1 MIQSI
6 DPSHNTGPNDPRI
19 RASKSVDA
27 AIAIDRRFAENV
39 FLGEWSAYLFFDP
52 DLIFDRG
59 FIEITKSLLLCEH
72 CTCICLKNLE
82 VALTGNLEQ
91 ASLFL
96 DNQTTGKAYMGRLSA
111 PIEGSNLVGWVHL
124 MDHYGCAS
132 DIGSWCIYCERSNEI
147 AVIAIRNEDDLVQ
160 LRPALELLQAL
171 PIRQAIERPSS
182 YGLSV
187 RGMSANTRAKL
198 IQEYGSR

>member
-6 DPSHNTGPNDPRI
+6 EPSHNTGPNDPRT
-19 RASKSVDA
+19 RASKSLDA
-27 AIAIDRRFAENV
+27 AIAIVRRFPENV

-59 FIEITKSLLLCEH
+59 FIEIAKALLLCEDG
-72 CTCICLKNLE
+72 TCICLRNLE

-96 DNQTTGKAYMGRLSA
+96 DNQSSGKAYMGRLSA

-147 AVIAIRNEDDLVQ
+147 AVIAVRKDDDLVQ
-160 LRPALELLQAL
+160 LSPALKQLQAL
-171 PIRQAIERPSS
+171 PIREAIERPSS

-198 IQEYGSR
+198 IQEYDLR

>member
-1 MIQSI
+1 MA
-6 DPSHNTGPNDPRI
+6 SHNTGPSNPRT
-19 RASKSVDA
+19 RAAKNLDA
-27 AIAIDRRFAENV
+27 AIAIDRRLPDNV
-39 FLGEWSAYLFFDP
+39 FLGEWSSYLFFDP
-52 DLIFDRG
+52 DLIFDRV
-59 FIEITKSLLLCEH
+59 FVEIAKAIMLCEYG
-72 CTCICLKNLE
+72 TCICLRNLE
-82 VALTGNLEQ
+82 IALTGNLEQ

-96 DNQTTGKAYMGRLSA
+96 DNQTNGKAYMGRLSA

-132 DIGSWCIYCERSNEI
+132 DIGSWSIYCERSNEI
-147 AVIAIRNEDDLVQ
+147 AIIAVRKDHDLVR
-160 LRPALELLQAL
+160 LSPAIELLQAL
-171 PIRQAIERPSS
+171 PISQAMERPSS

>member
-1 MIQSI
+1 MDSQ
-6 DPSHNTGPNDPRI
+6 NTGPNDPRT
-19 RASKSVDA
+19 RAAKNLDA
-27 AIAIDRRFAENV
+27 TIAIDRRLPDNV
-39 FLGEWSAYLFFDP
+39 FQGEWSSYLFFDP

-59 FIEITKSLLLCEH
+59 FVEIAKAIMLCEH
-72 CTCICLKNLE
+72 GTCICLKNLE
-82 VALTGNLEQ
+82 VALTGNSER
-91 ASLFL
+91 ASFFL
-96 DNQTTGKAYMGRLSA
+96 DNRTSGKAYMGRLSA
-111 PIEGSNLVGWVHL
+111 PIEGSKLVGWVHL

-147 AVIAIRNEDDLVQ
+147 AVIAIRNEEGLVQ

-171 PIRQAIERPSS
+171 PIRLAIERPSS

-198 IQEYGSR
+198 IQEYDLR